1 MIQYRLQ
8 SYLDLIF
15 LSLLDHLENKS
26 YSQYMVQAHLMHCG
40 KDCSKVNTLVYMSI
54 EVNTVPDPYNTAMV
68 SRCVAEFVAC
78 LVFDSVLLM
87 NGA

>member
-1 MIQYRLQ
+1 
-8 SYLDLIF
+8 
-15 LSLLDHLENKS
+15 
-26 YSQYMVQAHLMHCG
+26 
-40 KDCSKVNTLVYMSI
+40 MSI
-54 EVNTVPDPYNTAMV
+54 EVNTVPDPHNTAVV

>member
-1 MIQYRLQ
+1 
-8 SYLDLIF
+8 
-15 LSLLDHLENKS
+15 
-26 YSQYMVQAHLMHCG
+26 MVQAHDLQCG
-40 KDCSKVNTLVYMSI
+40 KDCSKVNTLDYMSI
-54 EVNTVPDPYNTAMV
+54 EVNTVPDPHNTAVV